1 LGAVPRVLVW
11 DGEGAI
17 GRWRG
22 RRSELTVECQGFRGT
37 PATKVVVCLPADP
50 EAKGLVERLHDYLV
64 ARAAPSPRGQAR
76 SGLERY
82 LIQQAVRRP
91 GYGPAHCML
100 TVRPT
105 ARLVSASQL
114 VDVDHQA

>member
-1 LGAVPRVLVW
+1 MITGYARWALALLLPTRQAEDLYAGWWRLLQQLGAVPRVLVW

-50 EAKGLVERLHDYLV
+50 EAKGLVERLHDYLL
-64 ARAAPSPRGQAR
+64 ARAKRCAGPGM
-76 SGLERY
+76 G
-82 LIQQAVRRP
+82 RR
-91 GYGPAHCML
+91 
-100 TVRPT
+100 T
-105 ARLVSASQL
+105 AC
-114 VDVDHQA
+114 